1 MDTAG
6 NPLVCEAM
14 AIVPRT
20 PGYEHIVSKSTVL
33 AGIVGSLAVAACATT
48 RQAPAGTKGPSP
60 AEQARADGGRPPYTP
75 ADVQFMQGMIRHHAQ
90 AIVMTSLASTHGARQ
105 DVKILAGRIAVSQQD
120 EIAFMQRWL
129 RERNETVPEA
139 DVRLDMAG
147 HQMAPGAPT
156 SKLMPGMLT
165 AAQLAQ
171 LSTARGAEFDRL
183 FLTFMIRHHEGA
195 LTMVDRL
202 FSSHGAAQE
211 SNVFQFASD
220 VEIDQNTEIEHM
232 RGMLRT
238 LSLSRQN
245 P

>member
-1 MDTAG
+1 M
-6 NPLVCEAM
+6 N
-14 AIVPRT
+14 ISSR
-20 PGYEHIVSKSTVL
+20 STVL
-33 AGIVGSLAVAACATT
+33 AAIVLSLAVAACATT
-48 RQAPAGTKGPSP
+48 RQVPAGTDARSP

-90 AIVMTSLASTHGARQ
+90 AIVMTSLASTHAARH

-129 RERNETVPEA
+129 RERNETVPEI
-139 DVRLDMAG
+139 DVRHDMAG
-147 HQMAPGAPT
+147 HQMAGAPT
-156 SKLMPGMLT
+156 SELMPGMLT
-165 AAQLAQ
+165 APQLTK
-171 LSTARGAEFDRL
+171 LSAARGPEFDRL

-232 RGMLRT
+232 RGMLRA